1 MKYLKTL
8 YILLLL
14 VTITS
19 SANAQIKDWLNRKKE
34 EAKQKVNNK
43 IDQKTNEGLDKV
55 IDAPEKAAK
64 KKKGQKGVAQTTD
77 KVTENSTVEDAKPV
91 GEIIINTNIKCAV
104 GKATIEDLIRDT
116 PGVTNVSIDIKTGK
130 LYIGI
135 NGDATNKEEIEA
147 IIRKNGFEANGKKK
161 LDGINSCN

>member
-19 SANAQIKDWLNRKKE
+19 SANAQIKDWLSRKKE

-64 KKKGQKGVAQTTD
+64 KKKGQKGGAQTTD

-91 GEIIINTNIKCAV
+91 GEIIINTNIKCAA

-116 PGVTNVSIDIKTGK
+116 PGVSSVSIDIKSGK
-130 LYIGI
+130 LFLGLT
-135 NGDATNKEEIEA
+135 GDATNTEEIET

-161 LDGINSCN
+161 LDGINSCK